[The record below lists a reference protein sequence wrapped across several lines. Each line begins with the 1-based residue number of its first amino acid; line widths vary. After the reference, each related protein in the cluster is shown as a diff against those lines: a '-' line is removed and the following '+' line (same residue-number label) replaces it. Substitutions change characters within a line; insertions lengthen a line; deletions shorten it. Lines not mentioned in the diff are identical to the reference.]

1 MVEYCEE
8 LVETPNKFQRNCQ
21 RCPAYGLAWICH
33 VCRGNQN
40 FRTYVAFAHPL
51 NPTSQDYP
59 KNTVRGRVCLG
70 LRLDWDLNSTKE
82 TSDIY
87 VKPRSFHTSFLSSK
101 YQSISRTFRNFHKF
115 PLNSACS
122 ITGCMQRVNWTLNF
136 VIFSWLDVVWLPAQM
151 ECMKIISVLQKDL
164 RMHRYYIYCLGI
176 FRIIIAPY
184 SLYFIKKCFV
194 AKLLVNGTV
203 QVDRSCSYY
212 RLVFVHVLHYQ
223 QVHSESYIL
232 GENKKANG

>member
-8 LVETPNKFQRNCQ
+8 LVETSNKFQRNCQ

-122 ITGCMQRVNWTLNF
+122 ITGCMQRVNWTLNL

-151 ECMKIISVLQKDL
+151 ECMKIISVLQKDFK
-164 RMHRYYIYCLGI
+164 MHRYYIYCLGI

-184 SLYFIKKCFV
+184 SLYIIKN
-194 AKLLVNGTV
+194 LLCGETFGK
-203 QVDRSCSYY
+203 QELS
-212 RLVFVHVLHYQ
+212 RLIVLALTTGWFSFMCYII
-223 QVHSESYIL
+223 SRYIL
-232 GENKKANG
+232 NLTS